1 MTSSHKM
8 TCRCPILNMLTML
21 MMKQTMS
28 LNFRFFWM
36 PVTCPHLCVITAC
49 FMLQMKCAQTPMMFL
64 PILHPPL
71 NLQTKL
77 ALFHRKKKLLQI
89 LPLNMFLETRIAMQE
104 MKELGD
110 AYVKNEFRLH
120 SKVTNEQQL
129 QNFFQEWTKYS
140 QQLEITARAQ
150 QLSQGG
156 MLDDT
161 INTTSSS
168 SSAITSSHEDA
179 GSSSPVFTFGQDL
192 PQDMELS
199 DEQTEQLEK
208 LRKEASEAGKGA

>member
-1 MTSSHKM
+1 
-8 TCRCPILNMLTML
+8 
-21 MMKQTMS
+21 
-28 LNFRFFWM
+28 
-36 PVTCPHLCVITAC
+36 
-49 FMLQMKCAQTPMMFL
+49 
-64 PILHPPL
+64 
-71 NLQTKL
+71 
-77 ALFHRKKKLLQI
+77 
-89 LPLNMFLETRIAMQE
+89 MFLETRIAMQE